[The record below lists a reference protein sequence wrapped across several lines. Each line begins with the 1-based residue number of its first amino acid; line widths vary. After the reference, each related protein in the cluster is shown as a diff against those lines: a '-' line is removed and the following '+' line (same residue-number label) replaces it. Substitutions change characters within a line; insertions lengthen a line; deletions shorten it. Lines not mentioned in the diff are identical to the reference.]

1 MADNVTRELLAMV
14 VRLGAIMAILG
25 GFYVTVGLGGN
36 SQTLAIGAAAAFG
49 SQAAAFTVRR
59 LAGDQRAKPLL
70 IALFA
75 VLAIAAAVYVVV
87 TTAAK
92 PMPPSSAPAPSA
104 RPTGSAR

>member
-14 VRLGAIMAILG
+14 VRLGTIMAILG
-25 GFYVTVGLGGN
+25 GFYMTVGLGGN

-75 VLAIAAAVYVVV
+75 VLAIAASVYVVV
-87 TTAAK
+87 SAPGPAK
-92 PMPPSSAPAPSA
+92 PASPAVAP
-104 RPTGSAR
+104 RP